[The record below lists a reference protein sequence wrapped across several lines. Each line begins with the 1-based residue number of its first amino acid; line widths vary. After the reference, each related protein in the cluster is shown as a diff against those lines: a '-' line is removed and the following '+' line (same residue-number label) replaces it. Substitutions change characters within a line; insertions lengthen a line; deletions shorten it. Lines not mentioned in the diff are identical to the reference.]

1 MIMNVAYINGYFKG
15 LTKPEEEL
23 PLLWGM
29 YGVQMVSKLN
39 GSFCFWMTDNGTE
52 EIFAVRDMLGTR
64 QLFYTFTED
73 NRPLCGTSIFNIL
86 KITGKDIKINRK
98 AVAEYLD
105 RGYVYGS
112 ETIFEGVYKL
122 DSGSYLHYHNGNTEC
137 VRYFKP
143 TFERDNSVSQAQWEA
158 DFHNVFS
165 SAVKA
170 ENCKN
175 CFLSSGIDSAYI
187 AATLPADKTIT
198 AVFNHPNDESAQAKQ
213 TADYLSVP
221 NIQIPIT
228 ENEFFSVVRESLIS
242 REQPTA
248 DPSYPATY
256 LLLKNAARYCD
267 TICSGE
273 SADELLIGYYH
284 YAVKG
289 LKTEDIIKLQNT
301 DITESLGDDIFPSLE
316 TGMKRFGIEVH
327 YPYADKSLVDL
338 CMRMPIERNLSDTS
352 NKMILRNVA
361 SRILTQESAFRKK
374 IGFFV
379 PIRQWM
385 EQPEWSDLINTTLN
399 DGTLEM
405 LVGDTVAQ
413 KYISTKSWRDRW
425 KAFAL
430 VVWYHELSR
439 KIEQG

>member
-1 MIMNVAYINGYFKG
+1 MNVASINGYFKG
-15 LTKPEEEL
+15 MTKPEEEL
-23 PLLWGM
+23 SALWDM
-29 YGVQMVSKLN
+29 YGVQMVNKLN
-39 GSFCFWMTDNGTE
+39 GSFSFWMTDNATN
-52 EIFAVRDMLGTR
+52 EIFAARDMLGTR

-73 NRPLCGTSIFNIL
+73 NRPLCGTSIFNLIKL
-86 KITGKDIKINRK
+86 TGKDIKINRN
-98 AVAEYLD
+98 AVAKYLD
-105 RGYVYGS
+105 KGYIYGR

-122 DSGSYLHYHNGNTEC
+122 DSGSYLHYSNGVTEC
-137 VRYFKP
+137 VRYFNP
-143 TFERDNSVSQAQWEA
+143 SFERDNSISQTQWENEFYNITNA
-158 DFHNVFS
+158 AIK
-165 SAVKA
+165 AVK
-170 ENCKN
+170 CKA

-198 AVFNHPNDESAQAKQ
+198 AVFNNPEDESEKAKQ

-289 LKTEDIIKLQNT
+289 LTTEDIIRLQYT
-301 DITESLGDDIFPSLE
+301 DVTESLGDDIFPSLE
-316 TGMKRFGIEVH
+316 AGMKAFGIKIH
-327 YPYADKSLVDL
+327 YPYADKALVDL
-338 CMRMPIERNLSDTS
+338 CMRMPIKSNLSESS
-352 NKMILRNVA
+352 NKMVLRNVA
-361 SRILTQESAFRKK
+361 SRILPQNIAYRKK

-379 PIRQWM
+379 PVSQWM
-385 EQPEWSDLINTTLN
+385 EQPEWTELISNTLN
-399 DGTLEM
+399 DGTLEI
-405 LVGDTVAQ
+405 LVGGDVAQ

-430 VVWYHELSR
+430 VLWYHGVFC
-439 KIEQG
+439 KTN